1 MRGVVKKVLVLSGAL
16 VAAAAIWS
24 GVGAIASPQSK
35 QSSAGIPARVRA
47 LEAKV
52 KTLRVQVADLR
63 GKQACLTALPV
74 SQYGNGTTSGYY
86 FTNDGV
92 TQFLTSALD
101 VTDVGQ
107 APGAY
112 VARID
117 PACIG
122 SLRAMS
128 KSSYRLDRAFEVTH
142 ALK

>member
-1 MRGVVKKVLVLSGAL
+1 VKKVLVLSVAL
-16 VAAAAIWS
+16 VTAAAIWS

-35 QSSAGIPARVRA
+35 QSSARIPARVRA

-63 GKQACLTALPV
+63 GKQACLTGLPV

-107 APGAY
+107 PPGAY
-112 VARID
+112 VAKID
-117 PACIG
+117 AACIG

-128 KSSYRLDRAFEVTH
+128 KSSYRVDRAFQVTH

>member
-1 MRGVVKKVLVLSGAL
+1 LRLRRAS
-16 VAAAAIWS
+16 S
-24 GVGAIASPQSK
+24 RRRASP
-35 QSSAGIPARVRA
+35 SARA
-47 LEAKV
+47 GSESD
-52 KTLRVQVADLR
+52 TPRQVTDLR
-63 GKQACLTALPV
+63 GKQACLTGLPI

-112 VARID
+112 VAKID
-117 PACIG
+117 ASCIG
-122 SLRAMS
+122 TVKAMS
-128 KSSYRLDRAFEVTH
+128 KSSYRLDRSLKVTH

>member
-1 MRGVVKKVLVLSGAL
+1 
-16 VAAAAIWS
+16 
-24 GVGAIASPQSK
+24 
-35 QSSAGIPARVRA
+35 VRA

-52 KTLRVQVADLR
+52 KTLRVQVTDLR
-63 GKQACLTALPV
+63 GKQACLTGLPI

-117 PACIG
+117 ASCIG
-122 SLRAMS
+122 TVKAMS
-128 KSSYRLDRAFEVTH
+128 KSSYRLDRSLKVTH

>member
-1 MRGVVKKVLVLSGAL
+1 VKKVLVLSVAL
-16 VAAAAIWS
+16 VTAAAIWS
-24 GVGAIASPQSK
+24 GVAAIASPQSK

-107 APGAY
+107 PPGAY
-112 VARID
+112 VAKID
-117 PACIG
+117 AACIV
-122 SLRAMS
+122 SLGAMS
-128 KSSYRLDRAFEVTH
+128 KSSYRVDRAFQVTH

>member
-1 MRGVVKKVLVLSGAL
+1 VKKVLVLSGAL

-112 VARID
+112 VAKID

-122 SLRAMS
+122 SFRAMS

>member
-1 MRGVVKKVLVLSGAL
+1 VKKVLVLSVAL
-16 VAAAAIWS
+16 VTAAAIWS

-63 GKQACLTALPV
+63 GKQACLTGLPL

-107 APGAY
+107 PPGAY
-112 VARID
+112 VAKID
-117 PACIG
+117 AACIG

-128 KSSYRLDRAFEVTH
+128 KSSYRVDRAFQVTH